1 MLYSPIKFFY
11 ILVAMLLLST
21 AGLKAQNIVVN
32 PSTDLPT
39 EVIACG
45 DSSTFQFRLYGT
57 TGSDEQVSVQLPA
70 QSEFVALVSPVAG
83 VSVDAT
89 NSKNPIFTIAAP
101 LIGTISFIDISYTV
115 QTGCSTMVDPE
126 IEHTLISNPSIS
138 TTVDYP
144 SVLYSSL
151 EVDNAIIPLSAS
163 LRVKETQD
171 FTFTIGN
178 DPVNNNAY
186 SNNVVAYI
194 QHSDNISLTYN
205 GTGIFSLGSVVGG
218 IVTDTLELSAV
229 EISTIGDNDSRF
241 EQSENISVTVTA
253 ELLNCP
259 SGAGETITY
268 QAAYGG
274 CITDANAC
282 ESGNTSTSG
291 IALASGAPDLYTR
304 VVKRAW
310 PGLTTTDTAE
320 FLLRNDGTGA
330 GDIYNLTLDLGFS
343 NGGATYIPVDYNI
356 YTWSNFNVDGTSFAN
371 QGTEGSFADFQLTT
385 DPDGAGVGL
394 EDLDGDGFFDD
405 LPVGN
410 SLVLEAE
417 LAYNYLLDSN
427 NDTACDRMN
436 AGYSMVRWAYEYKDQ
451 CGNSTSLNVPNNGLN
466 TWRPWSFYNTQSI
479 ATNINSSSGSANF
492 GPGDTFDFFISTSS
506 SQTPT
511 TTSIPGMHWE
521 VHYTLPPGIIP
532 NGNGLWESEP
542 FDLISFNSGTGVAI
556 YSSISAPTYG
566 YLISRNPKIPLMVD
580 PACSGSFAGG
590 ISYEYHLK
598 GDSTYEPVHI
608 CEDGPTFTVT
618 CPSSGPAVC
627 VSNFSLDRTTLGY
640 TDMTETTPILA
651 NTSGLRL
658 DHVLE
663 GDMVRWHVEI
673 DVNETNLS
681 SAKALLEY
689 DTNNWFGTQS
699 DGGIKTI
706 QIEYLPSGGGTSTI
720 SNNLDQYSYVQN
732 NSGKSN
738 HSVDILGGDFSTITP
753 GLGDRYIID
762 VDLKVSENSSI
773 SYTRYMPMTGILAS
787 SPVTS
792 AANPTEHTCN
802 FLTEE
807 FGVLAYKDVPT
818 TQVVQQSLT
827 IDGCNEFGMGI
838 RFHHATYSVLGDL
851 FPNEFRNFAIPKVV
865 DILVPVG
872 VDYVPG
878 TSSYRGYGEFLHD
891 IADPVITY
899 NAEPGF
905 HRYSWTNDGSWSKE
919 KASVSYAIKDVNFN
933 VVANCTI
940 EDWSFSDERLGIIVL
955 PSTEF
960 EIFRNVS
967 LPGRSINM
975 GRSTNVRNTQYLPL
989 SYTVSSPTPTI
1000 STNTQNAEW
1009 VVDINNTTSGGAS
1022 LQNTWIAIEITNN
1035 NIVPTLWDNTTEIPL
1050 IGYGTGKYWAQVGD
1064 ISSSG
1069 KQLEIRSNN
1078 FTVCGTDS
1086 FDIRVGQNCSQ
1097 YPTDPDTGYPLG
1109 SSGSNYNCSE
1119 EVIQLSL
1126 STQDPSINVTTA
1138 LGVPP
1143 ATYDFCDVVPYSID
1157 VNNAAN
1163 GFAYALAAD
1172 IKLPV
1177 GMVLDNTSGV
1187 LTYDAVDYAIGS
1199 GLIVFSAGTNTYSID
1214 ISAIVGSPISGAN
1227 GLPGVSV
1234 PDPNEFKVNFE
1245 LSFTCDYVSGS
1256 KIITQ
1261 INAESGCQ
1269 QAIDPN
1275 DGQSEIKTNPV
1286 NVTQV
1291 PSNIDYDIS
1300 VTSDDNAIQACN
1312 ETEGISVE
1320 ITNQGIESDGD
1331 IEFVVA
1337 TIDDAFNYVSGS
1349 YVAGTNGPSAEP
1361 TVSTDPVAG
1370 TRILKWQI
1378 PDGVG
1383 VTSLIAFDFEIEVVS
1398 PEDVSC
1404 QNYDLNVATRI
1415 EQSIDCSG
1423 SGGPSCPVVQSVTA
1437 QTDET
1442 ISVEKSTLL
1451 ISSTS
1456 TAAMV
1461 SGNDQNVSANF
1472 SIENTSSTVMPTGT
1486 IVSAYY
1492 DSDTN
1497 GAFSTGDVLVGTKTM
1512 TVQIPA
1518 TSSVNGTIDFITSP
1532 DRVCNI
1538 LLVIES
1544 SNNSCACVTSETEM
1558 ISPSSLSGLA
1568 GSDVTVCEVS
1578 DSIQIG
1584 QTSNP
1589 NYSYSWAGATAAET
1603 AFLDNIGAAQP
1614 TFTYSGADITII
1626 TNLIYTVTVTLPNG
1640 CTMSDDV
1647 QVKVYPSPNPTV
1659 NLTSSTCNLDNGE
1672 INFTFPDNLNRSS
1685 IEFSL
1690 DNQASYQSSVP
1701 DNSGSVTYS
1710 NLASGSY
1717 RLWARWGNNQC
1728 PIDLGEHVIS
1738 DIPESTIDT
1747 QPIYQSVFVNDNAI
1761 FTVNSTNADMFQ
1773 WQESTDGGVT
1783 FNNISNGPDYSGA
1796 QTATLNVIAVDLT
1809 QNNFQYRVLVSSTLT
1824 TCADQISNAAL
1835 LTIKVKSVI
1844 TNRRITVRVK
1854 KN

>member
-1 MLYSPIKFFY
+1 MLCNPVKFFY
-11 ILVAMLLLST
+11 ILVSVLFFCTLNLR
-21 AGLKAQNIVVN
+21 AQNIVVN

-45 DSSTFQFRLYGT
+45 DASTFSFRLYGT
-57 TGSDEQVSVQLPA
+57 TSSNEQVSVQLPS
-70 QSEFVALVSPVAG
+70 QSEFLTLTSPVAG
-83 VSVDAT
+83 VSVD
-89 NSKNPIFTIAAP
+89 SSNPNKPVFTISSP
-101 LIGTISFIDISYTV
+101 LIGSISFIDISYTV
-115 QTGCSTMVDPE
+115 QTGCLAMVDPE
-126 IEHTLISNPSIS
+126 IEHTLVSNPSIS
-138 TTVDYP
+138 TAVDYP

-151 EVDNAIIPLSAS
+151 EVDNAIIPLSGS
-163 LRVKETQD
+163 LRINETQD

-178 DPVNNNAY
+178 APVNSNAY
-186 SNNVVAYI
+186 SNNVLAYI
-194 QHSDNISLTYN
+194 EHSDNISITYE
-205 GTGIFSLGSVVGG
+205 GTGNFSQGISVGG
-218 IVTDTLELSAV
+218 IITDTLELNAG
-229 EISTIGDNDSRF
+229 EISAIGDNDSRF
-241 EQSENISVTVTA
+241 EENENISITVKA
-253 ELLNCP
+253 KLLNCP

-268 QAAYGG
+268 QSAYGG
-274 CITDANAC
+274 CITGTNAC
-282 ESGNTSTSG
+282 ETGNTSTSG

-343 NGGATYIPVDYNI
+343 NGGATYIPADYNI

-532 NGNGLWESEP
+532 NGNGVWQSEP
-542 FDLISFNSGTGVAI
+542 FDLLSFNAATGVAI

-566 YLISRNPKIPLMVD
+566 YLISRNPQIPLMVD
-580 PACSGSFAGG
+580 PTCSGSFAGG

-598 GDSTYEPVHI
+598 GDSTYEPIHI

-618 CPSSGPAVC
+618 CPSGGPSVC
-627 VSNFSLDRTTLGY
+627 VSNFSLDRTSLGY
-640 TDMTETTPILA
+640 TDMTETTPIPV
-651 NTSGLRL
+651 NTPGLRL

-673 DVNETNLS
+673 DVNETNLT

-689 DTNNWFGTQS
+689 DSNNWFGTQS
-699 DGGIKTI
+699 DGGIKAI
-706 QIEYLPSGGGTSTI
+706 QVEYIPSGGGTSTI
-720 SNNLDQYSYVQN
+720 SNNLGQYSYVQN
-732 NSGKSN
+732 IGGKSN
-738 HSVDILGGDFSTITP
+738 HSVDVLGGDFSTITP

-773 SYTRYMPMTGILAS
+773 SYTRYMPMTGILVS

-792 AANPTEHTCN
+792 AANSTEHTCN

-807 FGVLAYKDVPT
+807 FGILAYKDVPT

-838 RFHHATYSVLGDL
+838 RFHHATYSILGDL

-878 TSSYRGYGEFLHD
+878 SSSYRGYGEFSHD
-891 IADPVITY
+891 ITDPVITY

-905 HRYSWTNDGSWSKE
+905 HRYRWINDGSWSKE

-1022 LQNTWIAIEITNN
+1022 LQNTWIAIEIANN

-1064 ISSSG
+1064 ISSAG
-1069 KQLEIRSNN
+1069 KQLEIRSSN

-1109 SSGSNYNCSE
+1109 SSGSNYICNE

-1126 STQDPSINVTTA
+1126 STQNPSINVTTA

-1187 LTYDAVDYAIGS
+1187 LRYDAVDYAIGS
-1199 GLIVFSAGTNTYSID
+1199 GLIIFNAGTNTYSID

-1234 PDPNEFKVNFE
+1234 PEPNEFNVNFE
-1245 LSFTCDYVSGS
+1245 LAFTCDYVSGS

-1269 QAIDPN
+1269 QPIDPN

-1300 VTSDDNAIQACN
+1300 VISNDNAVQACN
-1312 ETEGISVE
+1312 DTEGISVE

-1331 IEFVVA
+1331 IEFIVA

-1361 TVSTDPVAG
+1361 TVSTDAVAG
-1370 TRILKWQI
+1370 TRVLKWQI

-1442 ISVEKSTLL
+1442 ISVEKSNLV

-1456 TAAMV
+1456 TVATV
-1461 SGNDQNVSANF
+1461 SGNDQNVTANF
-1472 SIENTSSTVMPTGT
+1472 SIENTSGTTMPAGT

-1492 DSDTN
+1492 DADTN
-1497 GAFSTGDVLVGTKTM
+1497 GVFSAGDILIGTETM
-1512 TVQIPA
+1512 TVQILA
-1518 TSSVNGTIDFITSP
+1518 TSTVNGAINFITSP
-1532 DRVCNI
+1532 NRVCNI

-1544 SNNSCACVTSETEM
+1544 LDNSCACTTSETEM
-1558 ISPSSLSGLA
+1558 IPPTGLSGLA
-1568 GSDVTVCEVS
+1568 GSNVTVCEVS
-1578 DSIQIG
+1578 DAIQIG
-1584 QTSNP
+1584 ETSNP
-1589 NYSYSWAGATAAET
+1589 NYSYTWSGATAVET
-1603 AFLDNIGAAQP
+1603 AYLDNIGAAQP
-1614 TFTYSGADITII
+1614 IFTYSGADLTIT
-1626 TNLIYTVTVTLPNG
+1626 TNLIYTVTATLPNG

-1659 NLTSSTCNLDNGE
+1659 NITASSCNLTNGE
-1672 INFTFPDNLNRSS
+1672 ISFDFPDNSNRSS

-1690 DNQASYQSSVP
+1690 DNQVSYQSSVP

-1710 NLASGSY
+1710 NLASGTY
-1717 RLWARWGNNQC
+1717 HLWARWGNNQC
-1728 PIDLGEHVIS
+1728 PVDLGEHIIS
-1738 DIPESTIDT
+1738 DIPESIIDM
-1747 QPIYQSVFVNDNAI
+1747 QPVTQSVFVNDNAI
-1761 FTVNSTNADMFQ
+1761 FSVNTTNADTFQ
-1773 WQESTDGGVT
+1773 WQVSIDGGVT
-1783 FNNISNGPDYSGA
+1783 FNDISNGPDYTGT
-1796 QTATLNVIAVDLT
+1796 QTETLNVIGVDLT
-1809 QNNFQYRVLVSSTLT
+1809 QNNYQYRILASNAATS
-1824 TCADQISNAAL
+1824 CDAQISNAAL
-1835 LTIKVKSVI
+1835 LTVQVKSVI
-1844 TNRRITVRVK
+1844 TNKRITYRVK
-1854 KN
+1854 LN